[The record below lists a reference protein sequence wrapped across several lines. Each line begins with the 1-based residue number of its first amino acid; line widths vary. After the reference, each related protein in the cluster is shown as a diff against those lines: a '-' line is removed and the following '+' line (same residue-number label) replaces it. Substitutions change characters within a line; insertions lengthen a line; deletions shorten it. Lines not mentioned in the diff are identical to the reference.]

1 MYLIV
6 KKQFFTESASIMSS
20 SNFDLKAVFSSFY
33 YLKTFLISVWLLIS
47 VGFLANIPAADE
59 LVENDDARPAN
70 GC

>member
-1 MYLIV
+1 
-6 KKQFFTESASIMSS
+6 MSS